1 MLPIA
6 LRMSLAIAVVLL
18 VAVLM
23 TAALNV
29 LKFQQII
36 QAQEENRYAF
46 VTRDVAHVFEQSL
59 NLGLPIDQIE
69 NAEET
74 LERQLAVDTSISG
87 IAVFDPAGRVLYQAS
102 HLAPG
107 WVTAALDSDRTTRG
121 TKLERFTSRPIFNAF
136 GQLVGG
142 VVVRHTDDA
151 RVRRNQTILE
161 VMSLTVLGAAAIG
174 VVIVWFGSSRLL
186 APFRTRLLA
195 MVALLRQ
202 AARGDLPAVEADQ
215 DFEVRTQATLRDLR
229 LTEQEIDDMISS
241 GTGSQTGQTP

>member
-1 MLPIA
+1 MLPIS

-46 VTRDVAHVFEQSL
+46 VTRDVANVVEQSL
-59 NLGLPIDQIE
+59 NLGLPLDQID

-74 LERQLAVDTSISG
+74 LERQLALDPSISG
-87 IAVFDPAGRVLYQAS
+87 IAVFDPAGRILYQAS

-107 WVTAALDSDRTTRG
+107 WVAAALNEDRTTRG
-121 TKLERFTSRPIFNAF
+121 TQRERYTSRPILNAF
-136 GQLVGG
+136 GQPVGG

-151 RVRRNQTILE
+151 RVQRNRTILK
-161 VMSLTVLGAAAIG
+161 VMSLAVLGAAAIG
-174 VVIVWFGSSRLL
+174 VAIVWVGSSRLL

-195 MVALLRQ
+195 TATHLQQ
-202 AARGDLPAVEADQ
+202 AARGDLPAAGTER
-215 DFEVRTQATLRDLR
+215 DFESLTQATLHDLR
-229 LTEQEIDDMISS
+229 QTEQEIDTLLAHGADS
-241 GTGSQTGQTP
+241 GTGKTP